1 MKFEPHIQAQFK
13 KAGWVEGK
21 SQKAFYDALP
31 KFETLPSFL
40 KEFLYEYGNLE
51 VETIPLRTNG
61 PIGIL
66 DMTVHKEWAE
76 INELIEDG
84 TEYNL
89 GNLYAIG
96 HYSIDSAYFVCDD
109 SGKIFKIGDVQ
120 TQMSDNFKE
129 GIEKIISIN
138 YFDTKHWHPD
148 VKEWKEERY

>member
-51 VETIPLRTNG
+51 VETL
-61 PIGIL
+61 PITPGGVTGTL
-66 DMTVHKEWAE
+66 DMTVHKEWAK
-76 INELIEDG
+76 INEFIEDG
-84 TEYNL
+84 AEYNL

-96 HYSIDSAYFVCDD
+96 LYEIDSAYFVCDD
-109 SGKIFKIGDVQ
+109 SGSIFKIGDVQ
-120 TQMSDNFKE
+120 TQISDNFKK
-129 GIEKIISIN
+129 GIIKIISED
-138 YFDTKHWHPD
+138 YSDTKHWHPD
-148 VKEWKEERY
+148 VKEWKDEKY

>member
-40 KEFLYEYGNLE
+40 KEFLYEYGNLAI
-51 VETIPLRTNG
+51 ETF
-61 PIGIL
+61 PITPGGVTGTL
-66 DMTVHKEWAE
+66 DMTVHKIWAE
-76 INELIEDG
+76 IDELIEDG
-84 TEYNL
+84 SEYNL

-96 HYSIDSAYFVCDD
+96 QYAINSACYFCDD
-109 SGKIFKIGDVQ
+109 SGKVFQMGDIQVKI
-120 TQMSDNFKE
+120 SDNFKE
-129 GIEKIISIN
+129 GIEKIISED
-138 YFDTKHWHPD
+138 YSDTKEWHPE